1 MSDAQAWTFP
11 MLRAAARL
19 YGRGADLRR
28 ALRRTR
34 AHRLARPV
42 VSVGNI
48 AVGGR
53 NKTPVVAAIAR
64 MLHGWGERPSILSR
78 GYRREQPAR
87 DVVIV
92 RDAEHMRASLAES
105 GDEPF
110 MLARELP
117 GCCVLVDPHRA
128 RAGALAESTLQ
139 CTVHILDDGFQ
150 HVQLARDVNLVL
162 LTLEDVLHG
171 EVLPAG
177 RLREPLHALEDAD
190 ALLAVD
196 TTVSRLR
203 MALGRTPDLPIFEAR
218 RHLGPP
224 RALSGT
230 MDFSRLHEQPVLLVT
245 AVAEPTRVADDLRQ
259 AGWTLADVVSF
270 RDHHRYRADDL
281 RTIASRARGVGAVA
295 VITTAKDAVKL
306 ERYLPFDLPVAV
318 IPLEVVIEPADEFG
332 SWLRGRLSLDP
343 EGA

>member
-1 MSDAQAWTFP
+1 

-19 YGRGADLRR
+19 YGHGADLRR
-28 ALRRTR
+28 ELRRKMPF
-34 AHRLARPV
+34 RLERPV
-42 VSVGNI
+42 VSVGNL

-64 MLHGWGERPSILSR
+64 MLHGWGERPAVLSR
-78 GYRREQPAR
+78 GYRREAPSR

-92 RDAEHMRASLAES
+92 RDAEHMRAPLAES

-117 GCCVLVDPHRA
+117 GCCVLVHPRRA
-128 RAGALAESTLQ
+128 RAGQVAEADLH
-139 CTVHILDDGFQ
+139 CTVHVLDDGFQ
-150 HVQLARDVNLVL
+150 HVQLARDANLVL

-196 TTVSRLR
+196 TTAARLR
-203 MALGRTPDLPIFEAR
+203 MALGRTPDVPIFEAR
-218 RHLGPP
+218 RHLGPARP
-224 RALSGT
+224 LSGA
-230 MDFSRLHEQPVLLVT
+230 MDFSRLHEAPVLLVT
-245 AVAEPTRVADDLRQ
+245 AVAEPTRVAADLRD
-259 AGWTLADVVSF
+259 AGWTLADVMSF
-270 RDHHRYRADDL
+270 RDHHRYHADDVL
-281 RTIASRARGVGAVA
+281 QIDARARSVGAAA
-295 VITTAKDAVKL
+295 VLVTAKDAVKL
-306 ERYLPFDLPVAV
+306 ERYLPFEVPVAMV
-318 IPLEVVIEPADEFG
+318 PLDVVIEPADEFAA
-332 SWLRGRLSLDP
+332 WLRARLSLAP

>member
-1 MSDAQAWTFP
+1 MSEQPWSFA

-19 YGRGADLRR
+19 YGHGADLRR
-28 ALRRTR
+28 ELRRRTPI
-34 AHRLARPV
+34 RLERPV
-42 VSVGNI
+42 VSVGNL

-64 MLHGWGERPSILSR
+64 MLHGWGERPSVLSR
-78 GYRREQPAR
+78 GYRRESPSR

-92 RDAEHMRASLAES
+92 RDADHMRATLAES

-117 GCCVLVDPHRA
+117 GCCVLVHSRRF
-128 RAGALAESTLQ
+128 RAGQLAERELH
-139 CTVHILDDGFQ
+139 CTVHVLDDGFQ
-150 HVQLARDVNLVL
+150 HVQLARDANLVL

-177 RLREPLHALEDAD
+177 RLREPLHALEHAD

-196 TTVSRLR
+196 TTAARLR
-203 MALGRTPDLPIFEAR
+203 MALGRSADVPIFEAR
-218 RHLGPP
+218 RHHGPA

-230 MDFSRLHEQPVLLVT
+230 MDFSRVHDEPVLLVT
-245 AVAEPTRVADDLRQ
+245 AVAEPARVADDLRA
-259 AGWTLADVVSF
+259 AGWTLADVMTF
-270 RDHHRYRADDL
+270 RDHHHYSAEDARQVAARTRA
-281 RTIASRARGVGAVA
+281 VGASA
-295 VITTAKDAVKL
+295 VVTTAKDAVKL
-306 ERYLPFDLPVAV
+306 ERYLPIDVPVAV
-318 IPLEVVIEPADEFG
+318 APLEVVIEPVDEFA
-332 SWLRGRLSLDP
+332 SWLRARLSLDP